1 MSGHSKWSKV
11 KHQKAVTDA
20 VKGRE
25 FTKASRAITIAVREG
40 GGIADPNQNFR
51 LRLAV
56 EKARMVN
63 VPKENIQRAIE
74 KGKGTEGVQIEQMM
88 YEGYGPGGVAMC
100 IDAATDNRQRTV
112 AAVKALLDRGGG
124 TLASPGAV
132 SYQFDR
138 CGLLIVPKGTWTLDQ
153 VFEVALT
160 AGATDVV
167 EKDDVFEVYTQVGDL
182 FSAKQ
187 YLEQKSMTPIDAIII
202 MRPKMEIEVPLDL
215 QPKVDKLVEALEAL
229 DDVQTVFT
237 NATH

>member
-182 FSAKQ
+182 FSSKQ